1 MFRGRWEGKFSKA
14 MPDQQGENLRVRD
27 SAHPARRAGRQGS
40 LRTEGLSLIRASEG
54 VLGGEGWLCPGPRTG
69 CLWGQRQ
76 RWGGRAG
83 PRPQPSSGCGW
94 KPADTAYL
102 LPPPR
107 PCPPS
112 ALQQRSRL
120 AVTAALLP
128 PRWGPS
134 LNPIPGETGASD
146 PRCFAEEVKFF
157 AQSQSNV

>member
-1 MFRGRWEGKFSKA
+1 
-14 MPDQQGENLRVRD
+14 MPDQQGENVRVRD

-76 RWGGRAG
+76 RWGGPAG

-94 KPADTAYL
+94 KPANTAY

-120 AVTAALLP
+120 AVTASPASEVGALLESHPRRNWGLGPALLP
-128 PRWGPS
+128 
-134 LNPIPGETGASD
+134 
-146 PRCFAEEVKFF
+146 EEVKFF